1 MKMAPWT
8 CNKMAIQWQRWLQAK
23 SCHNQPQ
30 SRKNWLQLKC
40 HSWPYKQRNEKH
52 KTSSKSKRIM
62 IITDTCS
69 KENPPPPG
77 SVQMKRWSWQTAKW
91 RKERERVPKS
101 ILSPLEWDCKVFVFI
116 LCSSSK
122 KNIKK
127 TFGKTTKKK
136 WYDDAAFP
144 PCGWLGEV
152 GEGTTTSST
161 ATTTCEYVKQIG
173 KKLKWNVQQ
182 ANEEAKCGAHI
193 LWQR

>member
-1 MKMAPWT
+1 MAPWT

-69 KENPPPPG
+69 KEKQRRGRGRG

-127 TFGKTTKKK
+127 TFGKTKKK
-136 WYDDAAFP
+136 NDTMMQRFLHVG
-144 PCGWLGEV
+144 GWERWVRGQQQV
-152 GEGTTTSST
+152 AQQQQHVST
-161 ATTTCEYVKQIG
+161 LSK
-173 KKLKWNVQQ
+173 
-182 ANEEAKCGAHI
+182 
-193 LWQR
+193 